1 VVRSASAAE
10 THFVLKMILYPIIET
25 PMTRSPIVYV
35 KKLVG
40 VISAPIGATAQ
51 MSRQTKSMSETSSTQ
66 IGASGHHLE
75 VQAKGSVK
83 GVRPWALSAALKRN
97 DVKPMTAQ
105 LVKKEALVIETSQ
118 LRTS

>member
-1 VVRSASAAE
+1 
-10 THFVLKMILYPIIET
+10 
-25 PMTRSPIVYV
+25 MTRSPIVYV

-118 LRTS
+118 LRIS